1 LLHERLGFEVS
12 VSPDATVGEGF
23 RSRSTEMGDLQRKH
37 PIIELI
43 RNAMA
48 KSGEK
53 YGGGSSPLDH
63 LLHPGREQ
71 ALRRR
76 LLFLSFLSRLGRS

>member
-1 LLHERLGFEVS
+1 
-12 VSPDATVGEGF
+12 
-23 RSRSTEMGDLQRKH
+23 MGDLQRKH

-53 YGGGSSPLDH
+53 CGGGKLTQPL
-63 LLHPGREQ
+63 R
-71 ALRRR
+71 
-76 LLFLSFLSRLGRS
+76 

>member
-1 LLHERLGFEVS
+1 M
-12 VSPDATVGEGF
+12 P
-23 RSRSTEMGDLQRKH
+23 LQEQVAEAGRRKWETYKEKH

-53 YGGGSSPLDH
+53 YEGGKLTRP
-63 LLHPGREQ
+63 PR
-71 ALRRR
+71 
-76 LLFLSFLSRLGRS
+76 

>member
-1 LLHERLGFEVS
+1 MLGVEVS
-12 VSPDATVGEGF
+12 VSPDATAGGGF

-53 YGGGSSPLDH
+53 YEGEKLTQP
-63 LLHPGREQ
+63 PR
-71 ALRRR
+71 
-76 LLFLSFLSRLGRS
+76 